1 MTPRAGTRA
10 HEPPRKS
17 LRARISRRL
26 EPWWAKVV
34 AALTLLGTL
43 LGLVEGGIA
52 LYDHFNPPRPSA
64 EAVLAVEQDTT
75 QGNVGLG
82 RFRSDHPEFAAGR
95 TFSRA
100 QLATKGVAINV
111 DVQLRGLAHESVQL
125 RWTLYDPG
133 RHVPFT
139 LPSWVPLSQTIRAG
153 SDEERQTVVVWVPY
167 PPGPS
172 GSGSSFRVRFDP
184 RSAKNAV
191 LGRPALSDAI
201 SFFNP

>member
-1 MTPRAGTRA
+1 MTAGAGTRA
-10 HEPPRKS
+10 HEPPRQS
-17 LRARISRRL
+17 LRARIARRL

-34 AALTLLGTL
+34 ATLGLLGTL
-43 LGLVEGGIA
+43 LGLVEGSIA
-52 LYDHFNPPRPSA
+52 LYDHFNPPRPHA
-64 EAVLAVEQDTT
+64 EAVLAVEHDTT
-75 QGNVGLG
+75 GNVRFG
-82 RFRSDHPEFAAGR
+82 RFRTEHPEFAGDR
-95 TFSRA
+95 TFSRG
-100 QLATKGVAINV
+100 QLATNGVAVNV

-139 LPSWVPLSQTIRAG
+139 LPSWIPLSQTIRAT
-153 SDEERQTVVVWVPY
+153 SDDEPQTVVVWVPY

-184 RSAKNAV
+184 RSAKNAE

-201 SFFNP
+201 TFFNP